1 MTCVGMMT
9 KAVRQDINKRIGI
22 MESIGTW
29 WMWVAFAIFV
39 VVAIV
44 VDLLVLERKGAAKV
58 SFKEAL
64 NWSIVWIV
72 LSFIFNGLL
81 WWYLDGKYGREVA
94 NETSMEFFTGY
105 LIEKSLA
112 VDNIFV
118 FLMLFTFFGVP
129 AQFQRRVLILGII
142 GAIVLRA
149 IMILIGAWL
158 IAKFHWILYLFGLFL
173 LITGVKMLMMAEAES
188 DLEKNPLLRFM
199 RKHIP
204 ITKDFHG
211 ENFTVMLD
219 GKRWFTPLF
228 VVMVMI
234 GITDVIFA
242 VDSIPAI
249 FAITLDPF
257 IVLTS
262 NVFAIL
268 GLRAMYFMLA
278 DLADRFH
285 LLKYGL
291 AFILVFIGIK
301 MLLIDIYKIPIGFAL
316 SVVGIVLLT
325 SMLASLWV
333 SRPGSK
339 RVKP

>member
-9 KAVRQDINKRIGI
+9 KAVRQDIKKRIGI

-81 WWYLDGKYGREVA
+81 WCYLDGKYGREVA
-94 NETSMEFFTGY
+94 NETSMEFFTGN

-211 ENFTVMLD
+211 ENFTVMQD

-242 VDSIPAI
+242 VGSIPAI

-268 GLRAMYFMLA
+268 GLRAM
-278 DLADRFH
+278 
-285 LLKYGL
+285 
-291 AFILVFIGIK
+291 
-301 MLLIDIYKIPIGFAL
+301 
-316 SVVGIVLLT
+316 
-325 SMLASLWV
+325 
-333 SRPGSK
+333 
-339 RVKP
+339 

>member
-1 MTCVGMMT
+1 MRP
-9 KAVRQDINKRIGI
+9 ASGI
-22 MESIGTW
+22 FAGSSIFRGLEMESIGTW
-29 WMWVAFAIFV
+29 WMWAAFAAFV
-39 VVAIV
+39 IVAII
-44 VDLLVLERKGAAKV
+44 VDLLLLESKGTARV

-72 LSFIFNGLL
+72 LSFVFNGLL
-81 WWYLDGKYGREVA
+81 WWYLDANHGRELA
-94 NETSMEFFTGY
+94 NEKSMEFFTGY

-129 AQFQRRVLILGII
+129 VQYQQRVLILGII

-158 IAKFHWILYLFGLFL
+158 ITKFDWILYIFGLFL
-173 LITGVKMLMMAEAES
+173 LFTGVKMLMMAESEP
-188 DLEKNPLLRFM
+188 DLEKNPLLRWI
-199 RKHIP
+199 RRHIP
-204 ITKDFHG
+204 ITNEFDG
-211 ENFTVMLD
+211 ENFTVMRD

-228 VVMVMI
+228 VVMVMT

-278 DLADRFH
+278 DLANRFH

-301 MLLIDIYKIPIGFAL
+301 MLLLDIYKIPVGFAL
-316 SVVGIVLLT
+316 AVVGIVLVT
-325 SMLASLWV
+325 SMVASLWV
-333 SRPGSK
+333 TRKSGR
-339 RVKP
+339 

>member
-1 MTCVGMMT
+1 V
-9 KAVRQDINKRIGI
+9 Q
-22 MESIGTW
+22 
-29 WMWVAFAIFV
+29 
-39 VVAIV
+39 
-44 VDLLVLERKGAAKV
+44 
-58 SFKEAL
+58 
-64 NWSIVWIV
+64 
-72 LSFIFNGLL
+72 
-81 WWYLDGKYGREVA
+81 Y
-94 NETSMEFFTGY
+94 
-105 LIEKSLA
+105 
-112 VDNIFV
+112 
-118 FLMLFTFFGVP
+118 
-129 AQFQRRVLILGII
+129 QRRVLILGII
-142 GAIVLRA
+142 GAIILRA

-158 IAKFHWILYLFGLFL
+158 ITKFDWILYLFGLFL
-173 LITGVKMLMMAEAES
+173 LVTGVKMLMMAEAES
-188 DLEKNPLLRFM
+188 DLEQNPLLRWM
-199 RKHIP
+199 RRHVQ
-204 ITKDFHG
+204 ITNEFHG
-211 ENFTVMLD
+211 ESFTVMKD
-219 GKRWFTPLF
+219 GTRWFTPLF

-301 MLLIDIYKIPIGFAL
+301 MLLLDVYKIPVGFAL

-325 SMLASLWV
+325 SMVASLYIT
-333 SRPGSK
+333 RPQKKSE
-339 RVKP
+339 

>member
-1 MTCVGMMT
+1 
-9 KAVRQDINKRIGI
+9 

-29 WMWVAFAIFV
+29 WMWTAFAVFV
-39 VVAIV
+39 VVAII

-64 NWSIVWIV
+64 GWSVVWIV

-81 WWYLDGKYGREVA
+81 WWYLDGKYGREIA

-129 AQFQRRVLILGII
+129 VQYQRRVLILGIV

-158 IAKFHWILYLFGLFL
+158 IAQFHWILYLFGLFL
-173 LITGVKMLMMAEAES
+173 LVTGIKMLMMAEAEA
-188 DLEKNPLLRFM
+188 DLEKNPLM
-199 RKHIP
+199 RWMRGHIP
-204 ITKDFHG
+204 ITNEYHG
-211 ENFTVMLD
+211 ENFSVIKD

-249 FAITLDPF
+249 FAVTLDPF

-291 AFILVFIGIK
+291 AFILIFIGIK
-301 MLLIDIYKIPIGFAL
+301 MLLLDIYKIPIGFAL
-316 SVVGIVLLT
+316 SVVGIVLLV
-325 SMLASLWV
+325 SILASLWV
-333 SRPGSK
+333 TRPGQK
-339 RVKP
+339 RIGS

>member
-1 MTCVGMMT
+1 
-9 KAVRQDINKRIGI
+9 

-29 WMWVAFAIFV
+29 YWYTGFALFV
-39 VVAIV
+39 IVAII
-44 VDLLVLERKGAAKV
+44 VDLLLLESKGAKKV
-58 SFKEAL
+58 TFRGAL
-64 NWSIVWIV
+64 VWSIIWIS
-72 LSFIFNGLL
+72 LSLAFNALL
-81 WWYLDGKYGREVA
+81 WWYLDDKFGREIA
-94 NETSMEFFTGY
+94 NAKAVEFFTGY
-105 LIEKSLA
+105 LIEKALA

-118 FLMLFTFFGVP
+118 FLMLFTFFGVQP
-129 AQFQRRVLILGII
+129 QYQRRVLILGVVL
-142 GAIVLRA
+142 AIVLRA

-158 IAKFHWILYLFGLFL
+158 IAKFHWILYVFGAIL
-173 LITGVKMLMMAEAES
+173 LITGVKMLLMAEAVP
-188 DLEKNPLLRFM
+188 DINNNPILRFM
-199 RKHIP
+199 RRHIL
-204 ITKDFHG
+204 ITSEYHG
-211 ENFTVMLD
+211 EKFSIIKD

-228 VVMVMI
+228 AVMVMI

-301 MLLIDIYKIPIGFAL
+301 MLLLDIYKVPIGFAL
-316 SVVGIVLLT
+316 SVVGIVLLI
-325 SMLASLWV
+325 SVVGSLWV
-333 SRPGSK
+333 TRPAALGKEKVEES
-339 RVKP
+339 

>member
-1 MTCVGMMT
+1 MTRP
-9 KAVRQDINKRIGI
+9 ARAH
-22 MESIGTW
+22 S
-29 WMWVAFAIFV
+29 
-39 VVAIV
+39 
-44 VDLLVLERKGAAKV
+44 
-58 SFKEAL
+58 
-64 NWSIVWIV
+64 
-72 LSFIFNGLL
+72 
-81 WWYLDGKYGREVA
+81 
-94 NETSMEFFTGY
+94 Y

-118 FLMLFTFFGVP
+118 FLMLFTFFGVQP
-129 AQFQRRVLILGII
+129 QYQRRVLILGVIL
-142 GAIVLRA
+142 AIVLRA

-158 IAKFHWILYLFGLFL
+158 IAKFHWILYVFGAIL
-173 LITGVKMLMMAEAES
+173 LITGVKMLLMAEAEP
-188 DLEKNPLLRFM
+188 DIEKNPILRFM
-199 RKHIP
+199 RKHIRV
-204 ITKDFHG
+204 TKEYHEEKFSI
-211 ENFTVMLD
+211 MRD
-219 GKRWFTPLF
+219 GQRWFTPLF

-268 GLRAMYFMLA
+268 GLRAMFFMLA

-301 MLLIDIYKIPIGFAL
+301 MILIDVYKIPIGFAL
-316 SVVGIVLLT
+316 SVVGIVLLA
-325 SMLASLWV
+325 SIFGSLWV
-333 SRPGSK
+333 TRDRAAATTKSDC
-339 RVKP
+339 

>member
-1 MTCVGMMT
+1 
-9 KAVRQDINKRIGI
+9 
-22 MESIGTW
+22 
-29 WMWVAFAIFV
+29 
-39 VVAIV
+39 
-44 VDLLVLERKGAAKV
+44 
-58 SFKEAL
+58 
-64 NWSIVWIV
+64 
-72 LSFIFNGLL
+72 
-81 WWYLDGKYGREVA
+81 
-94 NETSMEFFTGY
+94 
-105 LIEKSLA
+105 
-112 VDNIFV
+112 
-118 FLMLFTFFGVP
+118 MLFTFFGVP
-129 AQFQRRVLILGII
+129 VQYQRRVLILGII
-142 GAIVLRA
+142 GAIILRA

-158 IAKFHWILYLFGLFL
+158 ITKFDWILYLFGLFL
-173 LITGVKMLMMAEAES
+173 LVTGVKMLMMAEAES
-188 DLEKNPLLRFM
+188 DLEQNPLLRWM
-199 RKHIP
+199 RRHVP
-204 ITKDFHG
+204 ITNEFHG
-211 ENFTVMLD
+211 ESFTVMKD
-219 GKRWFTPLF
+219 GTRWFTPLF

-301 MLLIDIYKIPIGFAL
+301 MLLLDVYKIPVGFAL

-325 SMLASLWV
+325 SMVASLYIT
-333 SRPGSK
+333 RPQKKSE
-339 RVKP
+339 

>member
-1 MTCVGMMT
+1 M
-9 KAVRQDINKRIGI
+9 D
-22 MESIGTW
+22 SIGTW
-29 WMWVAFAIFV
+29 YWYTGFAIFV
-39 VVAIV
+39 IVAV
-44 VDLLVLERKGAAKV
+44 AVDLVMLESKGAKKV
-58 SFKEAL
+58 SFREAL
-64 NWSIVWIV
+64 NWSLVWIA
-72 LSFIFNGLL
+72 LSFIFNALL
-81 WWYLDGKYGREVA
+81 WWYLDDKFGREIA
-94 NETSMEFFTGY
+94 NEKAAEFFTGY

-118 FLMLFTFFGVP
+118 FLMLFTFFGVQP
-129 AQFQRRVLILGII
+129 MYQRRVLILGVIL
-142 GAIVLRA
+142 AIVLRA

-158 IAKFHWILYLFGLFL
+158 IAKFHWILYVFGAIL
-173 LITGVKMLMMAEAES
+173 LITGVKMLLMAEAEP
-188 DLEKNPLLRFM
+188 DINKNPILRFM
-199 RKHIP
+199 RRHFS
-204 ITKDFHG
+204 ITDEYHG
-211 ENFTVMLD
+211 EKFSIVRD
-219 GKRWFTPLF
+219 GKRWLTPLF

-234 GITDVIFA
+234 GVTDVIFA

-301 MLLIDIYKIPIGFAL
+301 MLLLDIYKIPIGFAL
-316 SVVGIVLLT
+316 SVVGIVLIV
-325 SMLASLWV
+325 SMVGSLWV
-333 SRPGSK
+333 TRPGAARPRSAK
-339 RVKP
+339 SD

>member
-1 MTCVGMMT
+1 M
-9 KAVRQDINKRIGI
+9 D
-22 MESIGTW
+22 SIGTW
-29 WMWVAFAIFV
+29 YWYTGFAIFV
-39 VVAIV
+39 VAAIA
-44 VDLLVLERKGAAKV
+44 VDLLMLESRGAKKV

-64 NWSIVWIV
+64 NWSIVWVV
-72 LSFIFNGLL
+72 LSFAFNALL
-81 WWYLDGKYGREVA
+81 WWYLDDKFGRELA
-94 NETSMEFFTGY
+94 DTKATEFLTGY
-105 LIEKSLA
+105 LIEKALA

-118 FLMLFTFFGVP
+118 FLMLFTFFGVQP
-129 AQFQRRVLILGII
+129 QYQRRVLILGVIL
-142 GAIVLRA
+142 AIVLRA

-158 IAKFHWILYLFGLFL
+158 ITKFHWVLYVFGAIL
-173 LITGVKMLMMAEAES
+173 LITGVKMLLMAEAEP
-188 DLEKNPLLRFM
+188 DMDKNPILRFM
-199 RKHIP
+199 RRHLA
-204 ITKDFHG
+204 ITNDYHDEKFSIIK
-211 ENFTVMLD
+211 D

-228 VVMVMI
+228 VVVVMI

-278 DLADRFH
+278 DMADRFH

-301 MLLIDIYKIPIGFAL
+301 MLLLDVYKIPIGFAL
-316 SVVGIVLLT
+316 SVVGIVLLI
-325 SMLASLWV
+325 SMLGSLWV
-333 SRPGSK
+333 TRPGATA
-339 RVKP
+339 RHTDTNP

>member
-1 MTCVGMMT
+1 
-9 KAVRQDINKRIGI
+9 
-22 MESIGTW
+22 METIGTW
-29 WMWVAFAIFV
+29 WMWAAFAVFV
-39 VVAIV
+39 IVAIA
-44 VDLLVLERKGAAKV
+44 VDLLVLESRGASKV
-58 SFKEAL
+58 SFREAL

-81 WWYLDGKYGREVA
+81 WWYLDANHGRELA
-94 NETSMEFFTGY
+94 NQKSMEFFTGY

-129 AQFQRRVLILGII
+129 AQYQRRVLILGVV

-149 IMILIGAWL
+149 VMILIGAWL
-158 IAKFHWILYLFGLFL
+158 IAKFHWMLYLFGLIL
-173 LITGVKMLMMAEAES
+173 LVTGVKMLMMAEAEP
-188 DLEKNPLLRFM
+188 DLERNPILQWM
-199 RKHIP
+199 RRRIR
-204 ITKDFHG
+204 ITTDFHG
-211 ENFTVMLD
+211 EQFLVYKD
-219 GKRWFTPLF
+219 GVRWFTPLF
-228 VVMVMI
+228 VVLVMI

-262 NVFAIL
+262 NIFAIL

-278 DLADRFH
+278 DMAARFH

-291 AFILVFIGIK
+291 SFILIFIGIK
-301 MLLIDIYKIPIGFAL
+301 MLLLDIYKIPVGFAL
-316 SVVGIVLLT
+316 SVVGIVLLL
-325 SMLASLWV
+325 SIVASLYIT
-333 SRPGSK
+333 RPGE
-339 RVKP
+339 RAREEQ